1 MFVSSFARGV
11 PRVLPRLGVRA
22 ARARAR
28 SVVAGGGVSPPLAR
42 GGRGSGRA
50 RFLASRA
57 AAGETATGARE
68 GGLAAARAA
77 QATRLHRFYVDERL
91 PDAGGVVFLTRE
103 DTRHAT
109 RSLRL
114 GPGALLEVCDGRGGV
129 APAEVLAIEDRGR
142 DGAVAAVAPTREP
155 ARTAFDGPRWDVA
168 VACGGLKGGRA
179 DWLVEKCA
187 ELGAA
192 SVVPLLTE
200 RSPTIG
206 KENAPGGEYD
216 DATGGDTTSGGKKKK
231 KKVKKAI
238 GADAGGSDL
247 RSAEGGGRGSR
258 WARVARAASKQCLR
272 AHALEV
278 APATTLEAMLDRVRA
293 APVALLAAA
302 GAPPLREVLRGEGG
316 GEGGGGG
323 GGGEGAGMIGRTGGG
338 VLLVG
343 PEGDFTDE
351 EVEALI
357 RAGAKPVGLGP
368 LRLRVE
374 TAAVSLVACVA
385 VMHPGEAPPGC

>member
-1 MFVSSFARGV
+1 
-11 PRVLPRLGVRA
+11 
-22 ARARAR
+22 
-28 SVVAGGGVSPPLAR
+28 
-42 GGRGSGRA
+42 
-50 RFLASRA
+50 
-57 AAGETATGARE
+57 
-68 GGLAAARAA
+68 
-77 QATRLHRFYVDERL
+77 
-91 PDAGGVVFLTRE
+91 
-103 DTRHAT
+103 
-109 RSLRL
+109 
-114 GPGALLEVCDGRGGV
+114 
-129 APAEVLAIEDRGR
+129 
-142 DGAVAAVAPTREP
+142 
-155 ARTAFDGPRWDVA
+155 
-168 VACGGLKGGRA
+168 
-179 DWLVEKCA
+179 
-187 ELGAA
+187 
-192 SVVPLLTE
+192 VPLLTE

-231 KKVKKAI
+231 KKKNKEAI

>member
-1 MFVSSFARGV
+1 M
-11 PRVLPRLGVRA
+11 
-22 ARARAR
+22 
-28 SVVAGGGVSPPLAR
+28 
-42 GGRGSGRA
+42 
-50 RFLASRA
+50 
-57 AAGETATGARE
+57 
-68 GGLAAARAA
+68 
-77 QATRLHRFYVDERL
+77 
-91 PDAGGVVFLTRE
+91 
-103 DTRHAT
+103 
-109 RSLRL
+109 
-114 GPGALLEVCDGRGGV
+114 
-129 APAEVLAIEDRGR
+129 
-142 DGAVAAVAPTREP
+142 
-155 ARTAFDGPRWDVA
+155 
-168 VACGGLKGGRA
+168 
-179 DWLVEKCA
+179 
-187 ELGAA
+187 
-192 SVVPLLTE
+192 
-200 RSPTIG
+200 
-206 KENAPGGEYD
+206 
-216 DATGGDTTSGGKKKK
+216 
-231 KKVKKAI
+231 
-238 GADAGGSDL
+238 
-247 RSAEGGGRGSR
+247 
-258 WARVARAASKQCLR
+258 ARAASKQCLR

-351 EVEALI
+351 ELEALI